1 MKVQAQRIEDLKN
14 ELANARKDVLSE
26 INAQLEV
33 ENRQETKET
42 TYQEDLANAKAE
54 WEKAKKGYETL
65 IKDQTATSKQ
75 VKEAK
80 DKMEASEKTYKE
92 LGGVTGSELTRQEN
106 LAKKQKKEQKK
117 TAEELLSLR
126 RQNQQDE
133 INLMREGTEKKLKQ
147 IDLDYQKQI
156 DAIRKQEEEWSKAG
170 NGKLTDKQAQK
181 ISEAYTNAEV

>member
-1 MKVQAQRIEDLKN
+1 M
-14 ELANARKDVLSE
+14 SE

-54 WEKAKKGYETL
+54 WEKAKKGYESL

-80 DKMEASEKTYKE
+80 DKMEASEKAYKD

-106 LAKKQKKEQKK
+106 LAKKQKE
-117 TAEELLSLR
+117 
-126 RQNQQDE
+126 NQ
-133 INLMREGTEKKLKQ
+133 EK
-147 IDLDYQKQI
+147 LD
-156 DAIRKQEEEWSKAG
+156 G
-170 NGKLTDKQAQK
+170 NFFHSDVR
-181 ISEAYTNAEV
+181 TNRMKST